1 MIIVIAASRLLSEG
15 SLMNERTNT
24 IDQRENEYESTYALL
39 IHSEEES
46 RNVFEMV
53 IYPLLILGPI
63 IAVWQFT
70 QQPVNI
76 PATGLKGAGCVAFEV
91 SARTTS
97 RSEFDTLLGDR
108 LAEIKG

>member
-39 IHSEEES
+39 IRSEEKS
-46 RNVFEMV
+46 RNLLEVI

-63 IAVWQFT
+63 IATWQFA
-70 QQPVNI
+70 QQPLNI
-76 PATGLKGAGCVAFEV
+76 PVAG
-91 SARTTS
+91 
-97 RSEFDTLLGDR
+97 
-108 LAEIKG
+108 